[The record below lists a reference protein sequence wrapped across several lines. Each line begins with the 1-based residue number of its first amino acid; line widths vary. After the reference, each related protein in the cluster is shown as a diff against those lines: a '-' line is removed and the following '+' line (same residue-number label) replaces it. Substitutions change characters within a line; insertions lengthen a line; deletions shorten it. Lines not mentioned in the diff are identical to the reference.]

1 MLNLLRSS
9 SRRQMSR
16 FLVKLQIPTQ
26 QQVEISLDRAPKS
39 EGFIKN
45 IVYKLFVTKIITF
58 AG

>member
-1 MLNLLRSS
+1 
-9 SRRQMSR
+9 MSR

-26 QQVEISLDRAPKS
+26 QQVEISLDRVPKS